1 MNRILQTFR
10 AELLKMELQNLE
22 SEAGQTDWIMPARVH
37 SADFRGPTA
46 AASAPGS
53 APMFYDT

>member
-1 MNRILQTFR
+1 
-10 AELLKMELQNLE
+10 MELQNLE